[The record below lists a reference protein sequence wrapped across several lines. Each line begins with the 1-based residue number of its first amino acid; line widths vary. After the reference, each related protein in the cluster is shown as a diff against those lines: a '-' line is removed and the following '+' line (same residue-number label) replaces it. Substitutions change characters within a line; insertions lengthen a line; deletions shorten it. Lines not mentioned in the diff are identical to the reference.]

1 MSRVENKD
9 AQRAKETQRV
19 EKKNADQTRSE
30 GQKFAQMV
38 NSKQSNVKKGT
49 KSAVL
54 QKMAQKSAGSQA
66 LLARQGIMAGKF
78 QSVMQHQGKAS
89 LDGKALT
96 TKSRSEDGETK
107 KAGGEKETKADNKAI
122 DKHGDKLAA
131 ISRDDRQSGGGGGGG
146 GGGMGGGSNSGE
158 RNDAIAAGGAAA
170 LGESSGTQEAQAVA
184 GANAPKLPQAVVDE
198 LVKRVMVGVD
208 KEGLSQ
214 FHIEFKEDVLA
225 GSRMQISVKDGKI
238 SVKFETEDVNVGRLL
253 KASEGQLHR
262 AFAHKGLSLERL
274 DVTGG

>member
-122 DKHGDKLAA
+122 DKQGDKLAA

-146 GGGMGGGSNSGE
+146 GAMGGGNSGDNKE
-158 RNDAIAAGGAAA
+158 ALATGGAAA
-170 LGESSGTQEAQAVA
+170 LGESSGMKEAEAVT